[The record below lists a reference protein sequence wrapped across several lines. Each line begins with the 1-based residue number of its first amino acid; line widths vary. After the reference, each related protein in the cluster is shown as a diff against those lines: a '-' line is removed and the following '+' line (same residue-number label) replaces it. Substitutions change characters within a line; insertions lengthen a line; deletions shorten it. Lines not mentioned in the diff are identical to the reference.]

1 MYYEARE
8 EVIKLF
14 DDYTIIVSKGQYMK
28 QNM

>member
-14 DDYTIIVSKGQYMK
+14 DDYTTIVSKGQYMK
-28 QNM
+28 QNI